1 MKSNSVPRCRV
12 GENLRVLISSMWKIN
27 QSGHNIIFLLAK
39 SRRWQPINIMTMEC
53 FLSEFTIC
61 MVKTA
66 NNRPK
71 IRKMSQIKVKSKKSK
86 KYRQVRARNEIS
98 VQYYSF
104 FQEVGTLLQSFRLE
118 ELPEQV
124 YSTHRIKLISDESSW
139 QFKKLLGETLSYV

>member
-1 MKSNSVPRCRV
+1 
-12 GENLRVLISSMWKIN
+12 
-27 QSGHNIIFLLAK
+27 
-39 SRRWQPINIMTMEC
+39 MEC

-139 QFKKLLGETLSYV
+139 QFKKLLGETLSYVQLVSSSHNGLQCYYNVLIGRFFLTVKVLNLHINSEIETYDN